1 VTTADER
8 PAAATTAGT
17 GAAGEANEGADPWTN
32 WLPGPLRRLADRFL
46 PRGAIV
52 LSLLTLAYFAMRQI
66 QNRVLANAF
75 GLGTELDV
83 YYVAIRIPEVALD
96 VLVAAGLTAPF
107 VPIFSQLRKG
117 DEREANDFA
126 RTALTSAV
134 LVMIAAAVALILLAP
149 AIADLVAGSLDAS
162 ARALYVDLFRIN
174 CLTLALFA
182 ASIAIGEVL
191 VANRRFFFYAL
202 APVVYPAGAI
212 IATLLFADQI
222 GVYAPAWGTVAG
234 AAAHL
239 SVRTIGSRRTS
250 FRIRPMLRV
259 RTAAFREFVR
269 LMLPRMLS
277 YPIDPILLSYFAVLA
292 LSFGAGSASAL
303 TFADDYRVV
312 PVILIAQQ
320 FSLAVFPSLSA
331 AHADG
336 DGPTFR
342 SILSRNL
349 VTIGVLTTIAAILM
363 FALAPLLI
371 GILLGGGEFDAADVQ
386 LTATILAAFAISVP
400 LDGLTY
406 PLSRALYATHNTVL
420 QVVANIAG
428 FVAII
433 AVSQASAPSLG
444 ILCIPVSYAVG
455 AGVKATLLAVFLAG
469 RLRVVERERAKLAA
483 QQREA
488 ESAAS

>member
-1 VTTADER
+1 MTTADER
-8 PAAATTAGT
+8 PVATP
-17 GAAGEANEGADPWTN
+17 AAGAGDELGDDPWTR
-32 WLPGPLRRLADRFL
+32 WLPGPLRGLVDRFL

-52 LSLLTLAYFAMRQI
+52 LSILTLGYFAMRQI

-107 VPIFSQLRKG
+107 VPIFSQLRKA
-117 DEREANDFA
+117 DERDANDFA
-126 RTALTSAV
+126 RTALTAAV
-134 LVMIAAAVALILLAP
+134 LVMIAAAAGLVLLAP

-212 IATLLFADQI
+212 VATLLFADQI

-234 AAAHL
+234 TAAHL
-239 SVRTIGSRRTS
+239 AVRTIGSTRTT
-250 FRIRPMLRV
+250 FRIRPMLAV

-292 LSFGAGSASAL
+292 LSFGTGSASAL

-320 FSLAVFPSLSA
+320 FSLAVFPALSA
-331 AHADG
+331 AHAEG
-336 DGPTFR
+336 DGRAFR
-342 SILSRNL
+342 SILSRN
-349 VTIGVLTTIAAILM
+349 VITIGVLTTIAAILM
-363 FALAPLLI
+363 AVLAPMLI
-371 GILLGGGEFDAADVQ
+371 GILLRGGAFDAEDVQ
-386 LTATILAAFAISVP
+386 QTAAILAAFAVSVP

-406 PLSRALYATHNTVL
+406 PLARALYATHNTVL
-420 QVVANIAG
+420 QVIANIGG
-428 FVAII
+428 FVTII
-433 AVSQASAPSLG
+433 VVSQATAASLG

-455 AGVKATLLAVFLAG
+455 AGVKAGLLAVFLAR
-469 RLRVVERERAKLAA
+469 RLRVVERDRAARA
-483 QQREA
+483 
-488 ESAAS
+488 SAAGGERQRRGPER

>member
-8 PAAATTAGT
+8 PPAATTP
-17 GAAGEANEGADPWTN
+17 AAGSADELGDDPWTR

-52 LSLLTLAYFAMRQI
+52 LSILTLAYFAMRQV

-126 RTALTSAV
+126 RTALTAAV
-134 LVMIAAAVALILLAP
+134 LVMIGAAVVLILLAP
-149 AIADLVAGSLDAS
+149 LIADLVAGSLDAA
-162 ARALYVDLFRIN
+162 ARATYIDLFRIN

-212 IATLLFADQI
+212 IGTLLFADQI

-234 AAAHL
+234 SAAHL
-239 SVRTIGSRRTS
+239 SVRTIGSLRTS

-259 RTAAFREFVR
+259 RTAAFREFIQ

-342 SILSRNL
+342 SIVSRNL
-349 VTIGVLTTIAAILM
+349 ITIGVLTTIAAILM
-363 FALAPLLI
+363 AVLAPLLI
-371 GILLGGGEFDAADVQ
+371 GILLGGGEFDTADVE
-386 LTATILAAFAISVP
+386 LTASILAAFAISVP

-420 QVVANIAG
+420 QVAANIAG
-428 FVAII
+428 FVTII
-433 AVSQASAPSLG
+433 LVSQATASSLG
-444 ILCIPVSYAVG
+444 ILCIPISYAAG
-455 AGVKATLLAVFLAG
+455 AGVKAALLAVFLG
-469 RLRVVERERAKLAA
+469 WRLRVVERERAARALE
-483 QQREA
+483 REEA
-488 ESAAS
+488 EPAAP

>member
-1 VTTADER
+1 MTATDEPRAVTA
-8 PAAATTAGT
+8 PG
-17 GAAGEANEGADPWTN
+17 GAEEDLGDDPWTR
-32 WLPGPLRRLADRFL
+32 WLPAPLRRLADRFL

-52 LSLLTLAYFAMRQI
+52 LSILTLAYFAMRQV

-75 GLGTELDV
+75 GLGTELDI
-83 YYVAIRIPEVALD
+83 YYVAVRIPEVALD

-107 VPIFSQLRKG
+107 VPIFSQLRKR
-117 DEREANDFA
+117 DEGAANDFA
-126 RTALTSAV
+126 RTALTGAV
-134 LVMIAAAVALILLAP
+134 LVMIVAAAVLMLLAP

-212 IATLLFADQI
+212 IGTLLFADQI

-234 AAAHL
+234 TAAHL
-239 SVRTIGSRRTS
+239 AVRTIGSTRTS

-259 RTAAFREFVR
+259 RTAAFREFFR

-331 AHADG
+331 AHAGG
-336 DGPTFR
+336 DGRAFR
-342 SILSRNL
+342 SILSRN
-349 VTIGVLTTIAAILM
+349 VITIGVLTTVAAILM
-363 FALAPLLI
+363 AVLASVLI
-371 GILLGGGEFDAADVQ
+371 GILLRGGEFDADDVQ
-386 LTATILAAFAISVP
+386 QTAAILAAFALSVP

-406 PLSRALYATHNTVL
+406 PLARALYATHNTLL
-420 QVVANIAG
+420 QVIANVGG
-428 FVAII
+428 FVTII
-433 AVSQASAPSLG
+433 VVSQATAASLG

-455 AGVKATLLAVFLAG
+455 AGVKAGLLAVFLAW
-469 RLRVVERERAKLAA
+469 RLKAIERQRAAGAA
-483 QQREA
+483 QPAEPEA
-488 ESAAS
+488 PVS